1 MNSLG
6 RHLLGEL
13 LGCRNLPD
21 TAEQL
26 DPLLRRAAELIG
38 ATVVGSQFH
47 RFEPWGLSGVLLVKE
62 SHIAV
67 HTWPEHRCACVD
79 VFTCSEAMDPRPAL
93 DYLREAFGA
102 DEVDLQELRRG
113 RRAIGS
119 TLEVKSVE

>member
-21 TAEQL
+21 TPEEL
-26 DPLLRRAAELIG
+26 DPLLRRAAELID

-67 HTWPEHRCACVD
+67 HTWPEHQCACVD
-79 VFTCSEAMDPRPAL
+79 VFTCSEEMDPGPAFE
-93 DYLREAFGA
+93 YLREAFGA
-102 DEVDLQELRRG
+102 EEIDVQELRRG
-113 RRAIGS
+113 RRAVAA
-119 TLEVKSVE
+119 TQTADVD